1 MTKHLRNSSNSLY
14 DYFSID
20 LEISDNLVNRP
31 KEFVPDKCFL
41 VYMNHC
47 APLEDINPPDIA
59 S

>member
-14 DYFSID
+14 DYLSID

-41 VYMNHC
+41 VYMNHY
-47 APLEDINPPDIA
+47 APLEDNKPPDIA